1 MGSNNRSIPGLR
13 GERRTGRSLVLGCR
27 LTETQ
32 CDPGCLRANFAQES
46 GERASGGA
54 RNSAVQP
61 SAVQG
66 VGDRAS
72 SRVTLLPP
80 FFLPLFSCSSTPAPS
95 LHLRLS
101 RPPPP
106 PPLAS
111 FSRLASIFRSS
122 CLLPHPWSLAG
133 SPRPIQQ
140 NFGTH
145 PHLNRYC

>member
-1 MGSNNRSIPGLR
+1 MLLNPYVGSKNRSIPGLR
-13 GERRTGRSLVLGCR
+13 GERRTGWSLVLGCR
-27 LTETQ
+27 LTGTQ
-32 CDPGCLRANFAQES
+32 CDPCCLRANFAQES

-95 LHLRLS
+95 LPLRLS
-101 RPPPP
+101 RPPLLRLHRSHDSRAFFVRPVSYP
-106 PPLAS
+106 IPGLWLV
-111 FSRLASIFRSS
+111 RLAQYSKI
-122 CLLPHPWSLAG
+122 LA
-133 SPRPIQQ
+133 R
-140 NFGTH
+140 TH
-145 PHLNRYC
+145 I